1 MKPYEV
7 IRPLTSLKRVKKEQ
21 KRKKSMLFEYF
32 GTIIDDMTFK
42 IAKKGL
48 KRVK

>member
-1 MKPYEV
+1 MKPNEV
-7 IRPLTSLKRVKKEQ
+7 RRPLNGLKRVKKEQ
-21 KRKKSMLFEYF
+21 KHKKSMLFEYF
-32 GTIIDDMTFK
+32 GTIIDDMTLK

>member
-1 MKPYEV
+1 MNPNKV
-7 IRPLTSLKRVKKEQ
+7 RRPLTGLKRVKKEQ
-21 KRKKSMLFEYF
+21 KHKKSMLFEYF
-32 GTIIDDMTFK
+32 GTIMDDMTFK

>member
-1 MKPYEV
+1 MNPNKV
-7 IRPLTSLKRVKKEQ
+7 RRPLTGLKRVKKEQ
-21 KRKKSMLFEYF
+21 KHKKSMLIEYF
-32 GTIIDDMTFK
+32 GTIIDDTTFK